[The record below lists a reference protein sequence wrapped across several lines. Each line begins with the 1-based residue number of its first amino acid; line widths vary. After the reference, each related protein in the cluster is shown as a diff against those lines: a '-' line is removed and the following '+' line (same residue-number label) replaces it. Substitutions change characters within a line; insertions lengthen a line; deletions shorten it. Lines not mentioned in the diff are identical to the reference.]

1 MKHNPEFLDEDF
13 LLHSD
18 IARTLYHEF
27 AKNQPIIDYHCHLPP
42 QDLAANRSFENLAKI
57 WLDGDHYKWRAMR
70 ATGVPENLIT
80 GNAPDKDKFRKWAA
94 TVPKT
99 LRNPLYHWTHLE
111 LRRYFDFNELLSEA
125 NADKAYD
132 HCSALLQQPAYA
144 TRALIDKMQVE
155 VIGTTDDPADTLEYH
170 QQLKDSDWKVKVLP
184 SFRPDLAYAAEDPS
198 AYNTYLDRLA
208 QSAGI
213 KINTLSDLFQA
224 LEVRIQYFNALGC
237 KLSDHGLEYI
247 PLPDGS
253 TNSVD
258 NIFLQVRTGNKISR
272 EDIGKL
278 RFQIL
283 VELGKMYHKHGWT
296 QQFHLGAMRNNNARM
311 MKQIG
316 ANTGYDSIGDFSQ
329 AAGMSRLFSTLDT
342 EEQLARTIIYNLN
355 PADNELFATMAGNFN
370 DGSIEGKIQ
379 YGSGWW
385 FLDQKD
391 GMEKQ
396 LNALSNMGL
405 LSGFIGMLTDSRS
418 FLSYPRHEYFRRI
431 LCNLIGRDVQNGEL
445 PADEKLL
452 GNMVSDICYRNAK
465 KYFRF

>member
-1 MKHNPEFLDEDF
+1 
-13 LLHSD
+13 
-18 IARTLYHEF
+18 
-27 AKNQPIIDYHCHLPP
+27 
-42 QDLAANRSFENLAKI
+42 
-57 WLDGDHYKWRAMR
+57 
-70 ATGVPENLIT
+70 
-80 GNAPDKDKFRKWAA
+80 
-94 TVPKT
+94 
-99 LRNPLYHWTHLE
+99 
-111 LRRYFDFNELLSEA
+111 
-125 NADKAYD
+125 
-132 HCSALLQQPAYA
+132 
-144 TRALIDKMQVE
+144 
-155 VIGTTDDPADTLEYH
+155 
-170 QQLKDSDWKVKVLP
+170 
-184 SFRPDLAYAAEDPS
+184 
-198 AYNTYLDRLA
+198 
-208 QSAGI
+208 
-213 KINTLSDLFQA
+213 
-224 LEVRIQYFNALGC
+224 
-237 KLSDHGLEYI
+237 LSDHGLEYI

-253 TNSVD
+253 INSVD

-272 EDIGKL
+272 EDISKL

-296 QQFHLGAMRNNNARM
+296 QQFHLGAMRNNNSRM

-329 AAGMSRLFSTLDT
+329 AAGMSRLFSTLDAHD
-342 EEQLARTIIYNLN
+342 QLARTIIYNLN

-370 DGSIEGKIQ
+370 DGTIEGKIQ

-396 LNALSNMGL
+396 LNALSNMSL